1 MNILILGLRENNPNI
16 GGIENVSWQL
26 AKEWKDMGCQVFSLS
41 FLKSHIPSDCQSVFE
56 ESYYF
61 PNTNYGTFAE
71 ENKEYLLSLICKHD
85 IQIILNQISNLPSV
99 LSLCYKVKQQVTSPL
114 QWITTVHYDINF
126 QLKAR
131 RNNFFIKELLGT
143 NLKLWI
149 KDIASFAYFQFF
161 QKYKI
166 VREERD
172 LYLNMV
178 RVSDKTV
185 LLSDAS
191 LIRLADML
199 PSSERGKLYSIPNPI
214 ELQPICSL
222 SKKKQLLYVGRLE
235 LGLKR
240 VDRLIKIWSVLEPE
254 FPEWEFVIVGDGD
267 YRYFY
272 ESMCRDLGLKNIR
285 FIGYTNPATY
295 YSESPILCLSSS
307 SEGFGMV
314 LIEAQMHGC
323 IPVAYDSFDT
333 LHEIIEH
340 GKTGFAVKSFDKHE
354 YTSCLRRL
362 MTDEPLRSSMS
373 EECKRSV
380 VRFDSKQIAS
390 RWIKLFE
397 DKNSTTL
404 LA

>member
-41 FLKSHIPSDCQSVFE
+41 FLKSLVPSDCQSVFE

-61 PNTNYGTFAE
+61 PNTDYGTVVE
-71 ENKEYLLSLICKHD
+71 ENKEYLLALISKHD

-99 LSLCYKVKQQVTSPL
+99 LSLCDKVKRQVTTPL

-143 NLKLWI
+143 KLKLWI
-149 KDIASFAYFQFF
+149 KDIASFVYFRFF

-166 VREERD
+166 AREERE

-185 LLSDAS
+185 LLSEAS
-191 LIRLADML
+191 LIRLAGML
-199 PSSERGKLYSIPNPI
+199 PSSEHGKLYSIPNPI
-214 ELQPICSL
+214 KLKPLCSL
-222 SKKKQLLYVGRLE
+222 PKKKQLLYVGRLE

-254 FPEWEFVIVGDGD
+254 FPDWEFVIVGDGD

-272 ESMCRDLGLKNIR
+272 EAMCRNLGLKNIR
-285 FIGYTNPATY
+285 FTGYTNPATY
-295 YSESPILCLSSS
+295 YSESSILCLSSS

-340 GKTGFAVKSFDKHE
+340 GKTGFAVKSFNKHE
-354 YTSCLRRL
+354 YISCLRRL

-380 VRFDSKQIAS
+380 ARFDSKQIAS

-397 DKNSTTL
+397 DKK
-404 LA
+404 

>member
-41 FLKSHIPSDCQSVFE
+41 FLESHISTDCQSVFE

-149 KDIASFAYFQFF
+149 KDIASFVYFRFF

-199 PSSERGKLYSIPNPI
+199 PSSEREKLYSIPNPI

-272 ESMCRDLGLKNIR
+272 ESMCRNLNLKNIR
-285 FIGYTNPATY
+285 FTGYTNPATY

-323 IPVAYDSFDT
+323 IPVAYDSFDA

-340 GKTGFAVKSFDKHE
+340 RKTGFAVKSFNKHE
-354 YTSCLRRL
+354 YISCLRRL

-380 VRFDSKQIAS
+380 ARFDSKQIAS

-397 DKNSTTL
+397 DKNSSTL
-404 LA
+404 LV